1 MLGIFSLLS
10 EAKVPG
16 AVPPLAGLI
25 PAYSGNCMV
34 PFEGDFSISS
44 IFFVNP
50 EAATTQSARPLT
62 PCDASRQEMEALA
75 EANPDFLGKSI
86 GFWDP
91 LGCLGLDFW
100 NIGNEATIGYLR
112 HAEIKH
118 GRVAMAGFLGYLAQS
133 TDLVSGPHTVLP
145 FRGYEAGLTPPEQ
158 WDAIPLYGKLQ
169 ILVFD
174 GMLESYG
181 EGAGDPDGYV
191 HYTKGGLPG
200 YFPPIAGRAGFG
212 QVTLNL
218 YDPLG
223 WFNEDKDKVRGRQV
237 EINNGRLA
245 MLGIF
250 SLLSEAKVPGA
261 VPPLAGLIP
270 AYSGNCMVP
279 FEGDFSISSIFFVNP
294 EAATTQSARPLT
306 HCDASKQEMAA
317 LAEANPDFLGKSI
330 GLWDPLNCLEG
341 DFWSLGNE
349 ATIGYLRHAE
359 IKHGRV
365 AMAAFLGYIA
375 QSTDLVSGPHTVL
388 PFRGYEAG
396 LPPPEQWDAIPL
408 YGKLQILVFVGMLES
423 YGEGAGSP
431 DGYVHYTKGGLPGYF
446 PPIEGRIGPFPI
458 GNLNLYKPFPIG
470 NLN

>member
-1 MLGIFSLLS
+1 MVNSGRVGWGQLS
-10 EAKVPG
+10 
-16 AVPPLAGLI
+16 
-25 PAYSGNCMV
+25 S
-34 PFEGDFSISS
+34 
-44 IFFVNP
+44 
-50 EAATTQSARPLT
+50 QSAHPLV
-62 PCDASRQEMEALA
+62 PCHASKQELQALA
-75 EANPDFLGKSI
+75 ESNRDALGAGI

-91 LGCLGLDFW
+91 LGCSKMSFWPLD
-100 NIGNEATIGYLR
+100 NEETIGYLR

-118 GRVAMAGFLGYLAQS
+118 GRVAMAAFLGYIVQS
-133 TDLVSGPHTVLP
+133 TPLVSGTHAVLP

-169 ILVFD
+169 ILVLV

-181 EGAGDPDGYV
+181 EITEP

-200 YFPPIAGRAGFG
+200 YYPPIKGKRPELK
-212 QVTLNL
+212 LNL

-294 EAATTQSARPLT
+294 ETATTQSARPLT
-306 HCDASKQEMAA
+306 PCDASKQEMEA

-330 GLWDPLNCLEG
+330 GFWDPLGCLDL
-341 DFWSLGNE
+341 DFWNIGNE

-365 AMAAFLGYIA
+365 AMAGFLGYLA
-375 QSTDLVSGPHTVL
+375 QSTPLVNGPHKVL
-388 PFRGYEAG
+388 PFKGYQEG
-396 LPPPEQWDAIPL
+396 LTPPEQWDAIPL
-408 YGKLQILVFVGMLES
+408 YG
-423 YGEGAGSP
+423 
-431 DGYVHYTKGGLPGYF
+431 
-446 PPIEGRIGPFPI
+446 
-458 GNLNLYKPFPIG
+458 
-470 NLN
+470 